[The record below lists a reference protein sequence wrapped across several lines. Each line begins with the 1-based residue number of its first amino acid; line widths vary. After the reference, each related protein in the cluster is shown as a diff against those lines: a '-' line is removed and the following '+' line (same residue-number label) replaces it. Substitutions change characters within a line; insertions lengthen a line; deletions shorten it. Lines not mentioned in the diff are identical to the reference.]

1 MVRGHMQT
9 LSLDCVLFTSYHNIN
24 YFADFLYCAFGRSY
38 GLVIDADK
46 ATTVSANID
55 GGQP

>member
-1 MVRGHMQT
+1 MQT